1 MEISKESWQNY
12 VNLLA
17 SVNQKAGKLMQSY
30 IDQHGYDDVKN
41 LIETAY
47 QISSAYGE
55 ANGSLA
61 CQMYDEIARIQG
73 AHVPNAEM
81 AETPKYGEVAKA
93 VQGTMLNKN
102 STVPGTVE
110 RLTKQVGADTM
121 MKNAKRDGAQWA
133 WIPGGSETCAF
144 CIMLASQGW
153 KHASEAQLRG
163 NHASHIHAHCR
174 CEFAIRFDR
183 KSNVEGYDPK
193 KYYDMYMNASDS
205 KSPVKKINAL
215 RRKLDNQEA
224 SQKVQGQVSNVD
236 LMGKKAKMTI
246 KTPKGIK
253 PLVTYEVTGLENIYT
268 QTYSK
273 DAQDMI
279 AYLDKAINKD
289 NKYGKLDKIVIAQQ
303 KSLNGFAAYDH
314 KNNSL
319 YVSEELINEDKFK
332 DLVDLD
338 YFPAR
343 SLQDVLTHEMT
354 HKAHWDAVKRYQK
367 ANGIKEID
375 DAKMALESD
384 LRKYVK
390 NQMQNDETYIKKC
403 VSQNANYYFTAK
415 NSLNELIADG
425 KVLIENGKNKDE
437 YLADLIR
444 GVINYDGASK

>member
-12 VNLLA
+12 VNMLA

-61 CQMYDEIARIQG
+61 CQMYDEIARIQS
-73 AHVPNAEM
+73 AHVPSAEM

-121 MKNAKRDGAQWA
+121 IKNAKRDGAQWA

-144 CIMLASQGW
+144 CITLASQGW
-153 KHASEAQLRG
+153 KNASEAQLRG

-224 SQKVQGQVSNVD
+224 SQKAKGQVGNID
-236 LMGKKAKMTI
+236 LMGKKAEI
-246 KTPKGIK
+246 PIDTPKGEK
-253 PLVTYEVTGLENIYT
+253 TLVTYKMTGYENIYS

-279 AYLDKAINKD
+279 AYLDKNINKD
-289 NKYGKLDKIVIAQQ
+289 NKYGKIDKIVIAKN

-314 KNNSL
+314 EGNIL

-332 DLVDLD
+332 DLVDFD

-343 SLQDVLTHEMT
+343 SLHDVLTHEMT

-375 DAKMALESD
+375 DAKMDLESD
-384 LRKYVK
+384 LRKYVT
-390 NQMQNDETYIKKC
+390 NQMQNDDVYIRKYVSKNAYSNFEKK
-403 VSQNANYYFTAK
+403 K
-415 NSLNELIADG
+415 SLNELIADG
-425 KVLIENGKNKDE
+425 RVLLEKGELQEN
-437 YLADLIR
+437 YLGDLIR
-444 GVINYDGASK
+444 EVINYDG

>member
-1 MEISKESWQNY
+1 MEISKESWQAY
-12 VNLLA
+12 VDLLA

-55 ANGSLA
+55 ANGSIA

-121 MKNAKRDGAQWA
+121 IKNAKRDGAQWA

-144 CIMLASQGW
+144 CITLASQGW
-153 KHASEAQLRG
+153 KNASEAQLRG
-163 NHASHIHAHCR
+163 NHASHIHAHCK
-174 CEFAIRFDR
+174 CEFAIRFDG
-183 KSNVEGYDPK
+183 KSEVEGYDPK

-205 KSPVKKINAL
+205 KSSVKKINAL
-215 RRKLDNQEA
+215 RRKLNNQEDSKKIQGKA
-224 SQKVQGQVSNVD
+224 SNAD
-236 LMGKKAKMTI
+236 FMGKKEKMTI
-246 KTPKGIK
+246 KTPKGVK
-253 PLVTYEVTGLENIYT
+253 PLIAYKVTGIENIYT

-279 AYLDKAINKD
+279 AYLDKAINGD
-289 NKYGKLDKIVIAQQ
+289 NKYGKLDKIIIAQQ

-314 KNNSL
+314 KANSL

-332 DLVDLD
+332 DLVDFD
-338 YFPAR
+338 YFPSR

-354 HKAHWDAVKRYQK
+354 HKAHWDAAKKYHS

-375 DAKMALESD
+375 DAKMNLESD
-384 LRKYVK
+384 LRKYVIS
-390 NQMQNDETYIKKC
+390 QTQNDEVYIRKYI
-403 VSQNANYYFTAK
+403 SENAYFNFK
-415 NSLNELIADG
+415 MNKSLNELIADG
-425 KVLIENGKNKDE
+425 RVLLEKGELQDN
-437 YLADLIR
+437 YLGDLIR
-444 GVINYDGASK
+444 EVINYDG